1 VVPAGHG
8 AQVENEPVVPFA
20 VPVQGRYSPALG
32 SRCLAYAVP
41 YTDTASRALAARALA
56 VDPRDAL
63 ADMTRLTDG
72 RDDWILRRDLLSSD
86 RFAPDYVAEPDD
98 DGTVHLRF
106 GDDVSGRPPW
116 RDSSSP
122 RRTGPAAAAPKGPAQ
137 LGTRRL
143 CRVLVDATW
152 SGRAAPSTA

>member
-1 VVPAGHG
+1 VVLAGHG

-32 SRCLAYAVP
+32 SRGLAYAVP
-41 YTDTASRALAARALA
+41 YTDTASRALAAARALA
-56 VDPRDAL
+56 IDPRDAL

-72 RDDWILRRDLLSSD
+72 RDDWILQRDLLSSD

-106 GDDVSGRPPW
+106 GGDVSGRRPMAGQQFTA
-116 RDSSSP
+116 SY
-122 RRTGPAAAAPKGPAQ
+122 RTGGGTAGNVGRDVLTVPVSAVPA
-137 LGTRRL
+137 
-143 CRVLVDATW
+143 
-152 SGRAAPSTA
+152 